1 MRTALATAGQVALD
15 DTRALADRLA
25 AVALLSGAPYGQW
38 APLVRELLDAR
49 QPLELQLAAVRVSSS
64 VDDPRI
70 ASVLLADWVRLGPQV
85 QIAVMDAIFSRQN
98 RLPMLLDALEKGT
111 LRASSLD
118 AIQRVQL
125 LENAVA
131 AVRQRAQAL
140 LPATGVRK
148 DREAVLARYIAALA
162 APRDVGRG
170 QLAFEKLCSKCHV
183 AQGKGFVVGPDL
195 SVTNRKSDEMLLADI
210 LDPSNQITVGYNSYT
225 VVTQNGHVFSG
236 ILAAET
242 ATSVT
247 LRRELAA
254 EDTILRKDI
263 EVLQALAT
271 SQMPEN
277 LEQEVSPQDV
287 ADLITYL
294 RAAFGPV
301 SSSVVTLFEDEA
313 GFATALNEGAGTATV
328 ETSDRFSGAAALS
341 ITPPQRWNLNM
352 PGWQYRI
359 TEKPGPGEFRYLRW
373 AWKSRGGQGV
383 MLELAGGGRWP
394 LAEKPLWRYY
404 SGANTTG
411 WAAVQVS
418 PDAPREWTV
427 VTRDLWK
434 DFGPFTLTGIAPTA
448 SGGVGLFDRI
458 ELLRS
463 LDSVQRGQ

>member
-1 MRTALATAGQVALD
+1 VALD
-15 DTRALADRLA
+15 DTRTLEDRLI
-25 AVALLSGAPYGQW
+25 AVALLSGAPYGQL
-38 APLVRELLDAR
+38 APLAQELLDAR

-64 VDDPRI
+64 VDDPQI
-70 ASVLLADWVRLGPQV
+70 ASVLLAHWVSLGPKV

-98 RLPMLLDALEKGT
+98 RLSVLLDALEKGI
-111 LRASSLD
+111 LRPSSLD
-118 AIQRVQL
+118 AIQRVHL
-125 LENAVA
+125 LENPTA
-131 AVRQRAQAL
+131 AVRQRAKSL
-140 LPATGVRK
+140 LPTSGVRK
-148 DREAVLARYIAALA
+148 DREEVLARYTAALA
-162 APRDVGRG
+162 APRDAGRG

-183 AQGKGFVVGPDL
+183 AQGKGSVVGPDL
-195 SVTNRKSDEMLLADI
+195 SVTNRKSDEMLLADV

-263 EVLQALAT
+263 EVLQAST
-271 SQMPEN
+271 ISQMPEN
-277 LEQEVSPQDV
+277 LENEVSPQEV

-294 RAAFGPV
+294 REAFGPA
-301 SSSVVTLFEDEA
+301 SGSVVTLFEDDA
-313 GFATALNEGAGTATV
+313 SFATMLSEGAGTATI
-328 ETSDRFSGAAALS
+328 ETGDRFSGAAALA
-341 ITPPQRWNLNM
+341 ITPPQRWNLNI

-383 MLELAGGGRWP
+383 MIELAGGGRWP
-394 LAEKPLWRYY
+394 PPDKPLWRYY

-411 WAAVQVS
+411 WAAMQVS

-448 SGGVGLFDRI
+448 SGGIGLFDRI

-463 LDSVQRGQ
+463 LDSVKPGQ